1 MKKWSFWVDRG
12 GTFTDLLA
20 KTPDG
25 RLLSHKLLSENPSQ
39 YADATLEGIR
49 ELMAIPN
56 GQALPVEQIASV
68 RMGTTVATNAL
79 LEKKG
84 ADVLF
89 VTHQGFKD
97 ALSIAYQQ
105 RPDLF
110 SLNIPEPNLLYKAV
124 ISVSARVDAQG
135 NTVTALDDAQT
146 RQQLKQAYDQGLRA
160 VAVVLMHGYRYPQQ
174 EQRIG
179 ELAADIG
186 FTQISLSHSSSRLI
200 KFVRR
205 GDTTV
210 LDAYLS
216 PILQHYVQR
225 LSNALPKVELLFMQS
240 NGALTAAHDFYG
252 KDAILSGPAGG
263 VVGMVET
270 AKAAGFHQL
279 IGFDMGGTSTDVC
292 HYAEENH
299 RYSQNQ
305 PRDYERTLSTEIAG
319 IRIGVPMMQIHTVAA
334 GGGSLL
340 QFDGYRFQVG
350 PDSAGANPGP
360 VAYRKGQQL
369 TVTDCNVML
378 GKLQPEFFPKIF
390 GEQGNQSLDQIA
402 VKQAFQQLADEIV
415 AANPSSVHKQRHY
428 LETIA
433 EGFLTVAVENMANA
447 IKQISVQRGYD
458 VTQYTL
464 CCFGGAGGQHA
475 CLVADVLGMQQIY
488 LHPYAGI
495 LSAYGMGL
503 ASIGTVLQGSLEQV
517 LDESCIAKLPQH
529 FQQLKQSSAARK
541 LQKQVEQ
548 SGHGDQKIHYAYR
561 LACHYIG
568 SDSTLDLVYQLS
580 ENKNNKISIAE
591 QLHTL
596 QQTFTEQH
604 QQLFGFCL
612 PDRSIAVARIELA
625 INVYQRTTDDTIST
639 TQQSSCEPIA
649 HKPVFMQGG
658 YQQTPFYHREYLRA
672 DTVIQGPA
680 IILEKT
686 GTIVIEPHWQA
697 ECRADGGLVLQRKI
711 AKAQCVSANAKEN
724 RLENVDHIADP
735 VLLALFS
742 KRFMSIAE
750 QMGDVLEKT
759 AVSVNI
765 KERLDFSCAIFDA
778 NGQLVA
784 NAPHMPVHLGSMSES
799 IKTIIRDCGASLQPD
814 DVYLLNAPYN
824 GGTHLPDVTVI
835 KPIFST
841 SFSTKSSKKSTDFS
855 TNKSPK
861 VLFYVAAR
869 GHHAD
874 IGGIT
879 PGSIPADST
888 HIQQEGILL
897 DKVKLV
903 DQGIF
908 QEAAV
913 RALLANGDY
922 PARNIDY
929 NIADFKAQLAACE
942 KGSQALQQLIEQ
954 AGWARVAAYMQH
966 VQDHAEQAVRDLLPR
981 LSDGEFCYAMD
992 DGTKICVAIRVDRKD
1007 KTATIDF
1014 SGTSPQHAGNLNAPV
1029 AVVKAAVLY
1038 VFRCLVDA
1046 DIPLNEGCLKPLH
1059 IHLPDDCVLNPRYP
1073 AAVVAGNVETSQYIV
1088 DTLFAALGIMGAAQ
1102 GTMNNVTWGNAD
1114 YQYYETLC
1122 GGAGA
1127 TAQQAGRSAIH
1138 THMTNSRLTDPE
1150 ILESRFPVRLD
1161 EFAIRKNSGGKGQYR
1176 GGDGVIRKT
1185 RFLQK
1190 MTVNILSDHRITPPY
1205 GMNGGEQG
1213 ACGEN
1218 SIEKANGE
1226 HQPLGSK
1233 AQINV
1238 DYDDVLV
1245 IKTPS
1250 GGGFGKV

>member
-25 RLLSHKLLSENPSQ
+25 RLLSHKLLSENPAQ
-39 YADATLEGIR
+39 YEDATLHGIR
-49 ELMAIPN
+49 ELMAIPHD
-56 GQALPVEQIASV
+56 QALPVEQIASV

-84 ADVLF
+84 TDVLF
-89 VTHQGFKD
+89 VTNQGFKD

-110 SLNIPEPNLLYKAV
+110 ALNIPEPNVLYQAV
-124 ISVSARVDAQG
+124 ITVSARVDAQG
-135 NTVTALDDAQT
+135 NTVSALDEAQT
-146 RQQLKQAYDQGLRA
+146 RQQLQQAYDQGLRA

-179 ELAADIG
+179 ELAADMG
-186 FTQISLSHSSSRLI
+186 FTQVSLSHETSRLI

-216 PILQHYVQR
+216 PILQRYVQR
-225 LSNALPKVELLFMQS
+225 LSKALPNVELLFMQS
-240 NGALTAAHDFYG
+240 NGALTAANDFHG

-292 HYAEENH
+292 HYAEDNH
-299 RYSQNQ
+299 YHPQNQ

-340 QFDGYRFQVG
+340 HFDGYRFQVG

-378 GKLQPEFFPKIF
+378 GKLQPAFFPKIF
-390 GEQGNQSLDQIA
+390 GEQANQSLDQTA
-402 VKQAFQQLADEIV
+402 VTHAFQQFADEI
-415 AANPSSVHKQRHY
+415 AATNPSSISHQSHY

-503 ASIGTVLQGSLEQV
+503 ASIGTVLQDSLAQV
-517 LDESCIAKLPQH
+517 LDETCITTLPEY
-529 FQQLKQSSAARK
+529 FQQLKQSAEAIK
-541 LQKQVEQ
+541 LQKQAEQ
-548 SGHGDQKIHYAYR
+548 ASPDQQIHYAYR

-568 SDSTLDLVYQLS
+568 SDSTLDLVYQLP
-580 ENKNNKISIAE
+580 ENSKISLAE
-591 QLHTL
+591 QLYKL

-612 PDRSIAVARIELA
+612 PDRPIAVARIELA
-625 INVYQRTTDDTIST
+625 INVYQRTTDHTIT
-639 TQQSSCEPIA
+639 TPQQSSCEPIA
-649 HKPVFMQGG
+649 YKPVFMQGC
-658 YQQTPFYHREYLRA
+658 YQQTPFYQREYLPA
-672 DTVIQGPA
+672 NAVIQGPA

-686 GTIVIEPHWQA
+686 GTIVIEPNWQA
-697 ECRADGGLVLQRKI
+697 ERHADGGLVLQRKI
-711 AKAQCVSANAKEN
+711 AKAQREPAHLQEN
-724 RLENVDHIADP
+724 LLENADHIVDP

-750 QMGDVLEKT
+750 QMGYVLEKT

-784 NAPHMPVHLGSMSES
+784 NALHMPVHLGSMSES

-835 KPIFST
+835 KPIFAT
-841 SFSTKSSKKSTDFS
+841 TFSTQLMDSS
-855 TNKSPK
+855 TNNLPK

-888 HIQQEGILL
+888 HINQEGILL

-903 DQGIF
+903 DQGVF
-908 QEAAV
+908 QEAAI
-913 RALLANGDY
+913 RALLASGDY

-954 AGWARVAAYMQH
+954 ESWARVSAYMQH

-981 LSDGEFCYAMD
+981 LSDGEFCYPMD
-992 DGTKICVAIRVDRKD
+992 DGTKICVVIRIDRQE

-1014 SGTSPQHAGNLNAPV
+1014 TGTSPQHAGNLNAPV

-1038 VFRCLVDA
+1038 VFRCLVEA
-1046 DIPLNEGCLKPLH
+1046 DIPLNEGCLKPLQ
-1059 IHLPDDCVLNPRYP
+1059 IHLPDDCVLNPCYP

-1161 EFAIRKNSGGKGQYR
+1161 EFAIRNNSGGKGQYK

-1213 ACGEN
+1213 VCGEN
-1218 SIEKANGE
+1218 SIEKASGE

-1238 DYDDVLV
+1238 ECDDVLV

-1250 GGGFGKV
+1250 GGGFGKVYKA